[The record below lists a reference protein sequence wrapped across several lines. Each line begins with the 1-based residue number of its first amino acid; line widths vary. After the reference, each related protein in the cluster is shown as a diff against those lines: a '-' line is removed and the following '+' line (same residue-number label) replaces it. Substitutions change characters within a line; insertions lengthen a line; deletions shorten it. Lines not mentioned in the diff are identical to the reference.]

1 MITNETG
8 AGSSTGSE
16 LPEEDF
22 RSIPDS
28 TSLPVGTMCPASL
41 EVYGCPSAHD
51 DGC

>member
-8 AGSSTGSE
+8 AVRAGGSE

-22 RSIPDS
+22 RSIIES
-28 TSLPVGTMCPASL
+28 ISLPLGTTCPASL